1 MARQTIVSTQQAERI
16 TDRALRHI
24 RPIFGKCY
32 GYPVTGAHDVSAV
45 ALSREH
51 VGVEIYGNRF
61 TLDVDTANALVD
73 ALQEALRRAPHLEF

>member
-32 GYPVTGAHDVSAV
+32 GYPARGHPINPEFDERERSAV
-45 ALSREH
+45 
-51 VGVEIYGNRF
+51 N
-61 TLDVDTANALVD
+61 N
-73 ALQEALRRAPHLEF
+73 RRALTLGPEPVHG

>member
-32 GYPVTGAHDVSAV
+32 GYPRLPHDARTTHCGP
-45 ALSREH
+45 AQRPGHRARTPHSR
-51 VGVEIYGNRF
+51 
-61 TLDVDTANALVD
+61 T
-73 ALQEALRRAPHLEF
+73 

>member
-32 GYPVTGAHDVSAV
+32 GYPLDGGTRRFRGPPSVSTESSSA
-45 ALSREH
+45 
-51 VGVEIYGNRF
+51 
-61 TLDVDTANALVD
+61 
-73 ALQEALRRAPHLEF
+73 ALRPEKNSLFPLLAFRS

>member
-32 GYPVTGAHDVSAV
+32 GYPIIDAHIWHAPLSIITWQSHSACKF
-45 ALSREH
+45 AIIPCMFHLLLDRDAPLSR
-51 VGVEIYGNRF
+51 IYY
-61 TLDVDTANALVD
+61 
-73 ALQEALRRAPHLEF
+73 LRT

>member
-32 GYPVTGAHDVSAV
+32 GYPVTWDSD
-45 ALSREH
+45 
-51 VGVEIYGNRF
+51 EINPLPPRPYG
-61 TLDVDTANALVD
+61 
-73 ALQEALRRAPHLEF
+73 Q

>member
-32 GYPVTGAHDVSAV
+32 GYPAYTASVSDDHGWLRVILKDSEGGSVTLRLPPTSVVAV
-45 ALSREH
+45 
-51 VGVEIYGNRF
+51 V
-61 TLDVDTANALVD
+61 
-73 ALQEALRRAPHLEF
+73 LQP